1 MIQSSPPNQTA
12 ASPSA
17 FRVRRSTIHGRGVF
31 AAQPIP
37 EDERIGVY
45 EGSPTEADGTY
56 VLWVEDGKGGSY
68 GIRGTGPLRFLNH
81 SHAPN
86 AEFDGEELW
95 ALRDILPGEEIT
107 FHYGEDW
114 GEERSDELA
123 ATLAR

>member
-1 MIQSSPPNQTA
+1 MIQPPLPSPTS
-12 ASPSA
+12 ASTGV
-17 FRVRRSTIHGRGVF
+17 FQVRRSSIHGRGVF

-45 EGSPTEADGTY
+45 EGKPTEDDGTY

-81 SHAPN
+81 SHEPN

-95 ALRDILPGEEIT
+95 ALRDIAPGEEIT
-107 FHYGEDW
+107 FHYGEEW
-114 GEERSDELA
+114 GEEPADQPSAPSER
-123 ATLAR
+123 